1 MDIRDNLRRY
11 IVDKRLTQAI
21 LAKRV
26 GMTPAKLNAAL
37 MKRRK
42 LEAGEF
48 ISLCGVLG
56 VSMEDMRDYGE
67 KHRPP
72 RSEGP

>member
-1 MDIRDNLRRY
+1 MD
-11 IVDKRLTQAI
+11 KGLTQAT
-21 LAKRV
+21 LAMRV
-26 GMTPAKLNAAL
+26 GMTPSQLNFVL
-37 MKRRK
+37 KKRRK

-67 KHRPP
+67 KT
-72 RSEGP
+72 

>member
-1 MDIRDNLRRY
+1 MDIRDNLHRY
-11 IVDKRLTQAI
+11 ILDKGLTQAT
-21 LAKRV
+21 LARRA

-48 ISLCGVLG
+48 ISLCEVLG

-67 KHRPP
+67 KT
-72 RSEGP
+72 

>member
-11 IVDKRLTQAI
+11 IMDKGLTQAT
-21 LAKRV
+21 LAMRV
-26 GMTPAKLNAAL
+26 GMTPSQLNFVL
-37 MKRRK
+37 KKRRK

-67 KHRPP
+67 KT
-72 RSEGP
+72 

>member
-11 IVDKRLTQAI
+11 IMDKGLTQAT
-21 LAKRV
+21 LAMRV
-26 GMTPAKLNAAL
+26 GMTPTQLNL
-37 MKRRK
+37 VLKKRRK

-48 ISLCGVLG
+48 ISLCVVLG

-67 KHRPP
+67 KT
-72 RSEGP
+72 